1 MLDTV
6 QVAKEQGY
14 VETLFGRRRYLP
26 ELESPR
32 SMIQKFG
39 ERAAINAPMQG
50 TASDL
55 VKLAMIDVFESVD
68 LPMLLQVHDELLF
81 ECPPDEVEDQVE
93 EISEI
98 MEGVGNFSVPLKVNA
113 ATGANWDEAH

>member
-1 MLDTV
+1 M
-6 QVAKEQGY
+6 
-14 VETLFGRRRYLP
+14 ETLFGRRRYLP

-68 LPMLLQVHDELLF
+68 LPMLLQVHDELVF
-81 ECPPDEVEDQVE
+81 EVAAGEVESVSDEICRLMSGAAELAIPLLVE
-93 EISEI
+93 AGS
-98 MEGVGNFSVPLKVNA
+98 GD
-113 ATGANWDEAH
+113 NWDEAH